1 MATKDAILKKKIGNV
16 IYDLMVKTTVAMV
29 QYDSSTT
36 LASYLTTLASTVS
49 ASASTLADLT
59 GDDTS
64 KNIAGMIAAAIA
76 ELEDGTDPTSFE
88 SRIAA
93 NASAIAAINDATTGI
108 LATAEAYTDSG
119 LGLAGTGYST
129 AKAYADYVGSTV
141 QQALAAAFKFKG
153 AVDYVSDL
161 PTSSSTPAPAEGD
174 VYQVRYR
181 GSSGTSPLNAEYAY
195 DGTNWVE
202 LGSVIDLSAYHT
214 ATEELAVTKQQIA
227 NAMGIT
233 VAQLEAGTTTASQI
247 STAITAEKNAS
258 TSGTLAYDIAAINT
272 KIGTVPSSVGDVT
285 TATVVAY
292 VDAKAAAAQA
302 AAESTASSALSAAIQ
317 NERDDTVS
325 GTLASRIASVES
337 DVAGVGRFLVQ
348 ATQPAD
354 LTEKDLWAQL
364 VNES

>member
-1 MATKDAILKKKIGNV
+1 MATKDVILKKKIGNV
-16 IYDLMVKTTVAMV
+16 IYDLMVKTTAAMV
-29 QYDSSTT
+29 QYDSSQT
-36 LASYLTTLASTVS
+36 LSAYLTTLATTVANS
-49 ASASTLADLT
+49 AATLADLT

-76 ELEDGTDPTSFE
+76 ELEDATDPNSFE

-93 NASAIAAINDATTGI
+93 NAAAISAINDATTGI

-129 AKAYADYVGSTV
+129 AKAYADYVGQTV
-141 QQALAAAFKFKG
+141 SQALAAAFKFKG
-153 AVDYVSDL
+153 AVDYVSEL
-161 PTSSSTPAPAEGD
+161 PTSSSDPAPAEGD

-181 GSSGTSPLNAEYAY
+181 GSSGTTPLNAEYAY

-214 ATEELAVTKQQIA
+214 ATEELAVTKSNIA
-227 NAMGIT
+227 AALGIT
-233 VAQLEAGTTTASQI
+233 VAQLEAGTTSLTQI
-247 STAITAEKNAS
+247 AAAITAEKDAS
-258 TSGTLAYDIAAINT
+258 TAGTLANSIKTVSDNL
-272 KIGTVPSSVGDVT
+272 GTVPSSVGT
-285 TATVVAY
+285 TQTPDAVAY
-292 VDAKAAAAQA
+292 INAKSAKAQADAEATAA
-302 AAESTASSALSAAIQ
+302 SALSAAIE

-325 GTLASRIASVES
+325 GTLAARIASVET

-354 LTEKDLWAQL
+354 LTEKDLWAQI
-364 VNES
+364 VNE

>member
-16 IYDLMVKTTVAMV
+16 IYDLMVKTTAAMV

-36 LASYLTTLASTVS
+36 LSSYLSTLAGTVS

-64 KNIAGMIAAAIA
+64 KNIAGMIASAIA

-93 NASAIAAINDATTGI
+93 NASAISAINDATTGI
-108 LATAEAYTDSG
+108 LAVAEAYTDTG
-119 LGLAGTGYST
+119 LGLSGTGYST
-129 AKAYADYVGSTV
+129 AKAYTDYAVSTIS
-141 QQALAAAFKFKG
+141 QSLAAAFKFKG
-153 AVDYVSDL
+153 TVDYVADL
-161 PTSSSTPAPAEGD
+161 PTSASTPAPAEGD

-195 DGTNWVE
+195 DGSNWVE

-214 ATEELAVTKQQIA
+214 ATEELAVTKAQIA
-227 NAMGIT
+227 AALGIT
-233 VAQLEAGTTTASQI
+233 VAQLEAGTTTTSQI
-247 STAITAEKNAS
+247 SAAITAQLDD
-258 TSGTLAYDIAAINT
+258 TISGTLAYRIKGVET
-272 KIGTVPSSVGDVT
+272 TIGTVPSSVGSTSTPDV
-285 TATVVAY
+285 VSY
-292 VDAKAAAAQA
+292 VNAKAAAAQA
-302 AAESTASSALSAAIQ
+302 AAESTASTAIQ
-317 NERDDTVS
+317 NAITNERDDSVS

-337 DVAGVGRFLVQ
+337 DVSGVGRFLVQ
-348 ATQPAD
+348 ATEPAD